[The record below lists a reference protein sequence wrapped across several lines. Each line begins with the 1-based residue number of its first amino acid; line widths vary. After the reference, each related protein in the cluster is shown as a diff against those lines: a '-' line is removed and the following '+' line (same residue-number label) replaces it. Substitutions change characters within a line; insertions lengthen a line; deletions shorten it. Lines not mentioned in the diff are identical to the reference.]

1 MKSECI
7 KFHNYA
13 EQIQFSKGVVSTG
26 LKILLIGTE
35 QFKRDILG
43 DKKEIKLSKG
53 QYYDICIC
61 EEKEIKQLT
70 QKAKR
75 IKNNI
80 YVVSNDEKS
89 ELILEYR
96 KPSMN
101 ESKYDSFENCS
112 NTELNIDI
120 QNIIYEYIEL
130 IHANPKAI
138 FDILAELYV
147 ESFNSG
153 LIAGKIEQLNLLAGD
168 IQENAEEFNIDLG
181 NGGN

>member
-101 ESKYDSFENCS
+101 ENEYDSFENCS
-112 NTELNIDI
+112 NYSNDTELGIDI
-120 QNIIYEYIEL
+120 QDVIEEYSEL
-130 IHANPKAI
+130 ILSNPKEI
-138 FDILAELYV
+138 HNILNEFYV
-147 ESFNSG
+147 EIFNSSRF
-153 LIAGKIEQLNLLAGD
+153 LSKLEQLQILNNE
-168 IQENAEEFNIDLG
+168 IQEEAEELG
-181 NGGN
+181 INLE